1 MPILLNDEL
10 HPFGAWRQLTHQLS
24 APIKGIEEPATLEF
38 ALNKRQPLATA
49 LFWSM
54 P

>member
-10 HPFGAWRQLTHQLS
+10 HSFGALRELTHQLS
-24 APIKGIEEPATLEF
+24 APIKGIEEPAVLRL
-38 ALNKRQPLATA
+38 ALNKRQTLATA